1 MDRRPASALTASL
14 IKLQLAILFLL
25 CALGAEA
32 QVTLTKGTNF
42 SVDIAQDGR
51 LAIDL
56 LSKVWVI
63 PPDGG
68 EARAISDDDLA
79 ARRPRWSPDS
89 SSIVYQARAGNQEQ
103 LWLHRLDGETTTNI
117 SDGQFYDHHPAWHPG
132 GERIVYTSDRR
143 DSGFDLWE
151 LDIPTGLTW
160 RISDLPGDESE
171 AAWSADGRDLIYV
184 HRHDGQWSLMIRR
197 HGQPDEVLQTSASR
211 MSGPSW
217 RPDGSL
223 ITVLRHRDEGL
234 SIDMLILSQP
244 ILIRP
249 LISNEDFFVAPVA
262 WRDRQ
267 QLLYTANGQIRT
279 RSFDSWTSRNIP
291 FRATVPRDPK
301 QQRPVVQQRELPV
314 IDEPPGQLVIRTAR
328 LFDGT
333 GGGYRDGLDIVID
346 GSRISA
352 VEERRDRP
360 GAIVVDMG
368 DLTALPGFIDG
379 HASLPADA
387 DESLGPLLL
396 SFGVTTIIADNDMAE
411 ALNQLWSGK
420 ELPGP
425 RVLGQ
430 DWQLNLDSVSTVTPG
445 ADSLPTSPR
454 GIRYE
459 NARLGGNT
467 EPLTI
472 LSGLADARTRGLPEL
487 LQSRQARLLDA
498 YPTAMRRFTEAPL
511 LASRTSSIVL
521 GSKANGL
528 PPGIAL
534 HAEFRALAES
544 GLDQEHVLQ
553 TAGINAAKALG
564 LSLQAGRIAPGS
576 SADLVLVDGDPLNDI
591 NDTLRIVGVVR
602 NGRFFSTVGLLE
614 RVKQRLFVE

>member
-1 MDRRPASALTASL
+1 MDRHPASALTASL
-14 IKLQLAILFLL
+14 IKRLLTILLLL

-42 SVDIAQDGR
+42 TVDIAQDGR

-56 LSKVWVI
+56 LAIVWIV
-63 PPDGG
+63 PPEGG
-68 EARAISDDDLA
+68 EARAITDDQLA

-89 SSIVYQARAGNQEQ
+89 SAIVYQARAGNQEQ
-103 LWLHRLDGETTTNI
+103 LWLHRLDDQTTSNI
-117 SDGQFYDHHPAWHPG
+117 SVGQFYDHHPAWHPD
-132 GERIVYTSDRR
+132 GERIVYASDRR
-143 DSGFDLWE
+143 NSGFDLWE
-151 LDIPTGLTW
+151 LDVPTGLTW

-171 AAWSADGRDLIYV
+171 PAWSADGRDLIYV

-197 HGQPDEVLQTSASR
+197 HGQPDEVLETSASR
-211 MSGPSW
+211 LSNPSW

-244 ILIRP
+244 ILIRR
-249 LISNEDFFVAPVA
+249 LISNEDFFIAPVA
-262 WRDRQ
+262 WQDRQ

-279 RSFDSWTSRNIP
+279 RAFNAWTSRNIS
-291 FRATVPRDPK
+291 FRATVPRNPK
-301 QQRPVVQQRELPV
+301 HQRPVVQHRKLPV
-314 IDEPPGQLVIRTAR
+314 IDDPRGQLVIRTAR
-328 LFDGT
+328 LFDGI
-333 GGGYRDGLDIVID
+333 GDGYRDGLDIVIH
-346 GSRISA
+346 GGRISA

-368 DLTALPGFIDG
+368 DLTVLPGFIDG
-379 HASLPADA
+379 HASLPDDA
-387 DESLGPLLL
+387 DESLGPVLL
-396 SFGVTTIIADNDMAE
+396 SFGVTTIVADSDIAD
-411 ALNQLWSGK
+411 ALNQRWSGK

-430 DWQLNLDSVSTVTPG
+430 DWQLNLDSVSTVAPG
-445 ADSLPTSPR
+445 AASLPASPR

-459 NARLGGNT
+459 NARLGGSA

-472 LSGLADARTRGLPEL
+472 LSGLADARTKGLPEL
-487 LQSRQARLLDA
+487 LQSRQARLLDG
-498 YPTAMRRFTEAPL
+498 YPTAMRRFIEAPL
-511 LASRTSSIVL
+511 LAARTSSIVL

-544 GLDQEHVLQ
+544 GLNQEHVLQ

-564 LSLQAGRIAPGS
+564 LGLQAGRIAPGS

-591 NDTLRIVGVVR
+591 NDTLKIVGVVR

-614 RVKQRLFVE
+614 RVKQRISVE